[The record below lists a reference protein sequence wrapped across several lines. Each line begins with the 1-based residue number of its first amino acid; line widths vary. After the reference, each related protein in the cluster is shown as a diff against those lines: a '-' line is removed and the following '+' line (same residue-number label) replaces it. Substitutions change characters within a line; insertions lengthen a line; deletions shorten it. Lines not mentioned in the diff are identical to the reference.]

1 MKKYFIIIF
10 LLTLSV
16 SCIKDL
22 TFEDLSRRDRIAMTG
37 ILSTLDTVHH
47 VIIGMSTQ
55 KLLKTLP
62 EKAHIECYVNGVF
75 VAKEDSIIPARFFY
89 KEEILHNYYFKAK
102 FSPGDRII
110 IKAICRDMT
119 AEAEMVAAMPAEI
132 SIDTVSVPFK
142 LNYNGKNVVWRNYDI
157 TMNIKDIPG
166 NETFFRACD
175 ILMQACLK
183 KEDKIVYVK
192 PEKILVELDA
202 KDPIFRLNSVDF
214 PPQLQGS
221 TGLSLSFKNVA
232 FIFDDKSFTNGS
244 YKLRYSS
251 NALKLFGIN
260 VARKYDQKVYT
271 TGFCRIATLPKDT
284 YDYLYTFNLEFS
296 SAGYPFAEPI
306 VMKQNVKGGV
316 GFVGIATVTEQKID
330 FAPMAY
336 PDGNNVDH
344 P

>member
-22 TFEDLSRRDRIAMTG
+22 TFEGLSRGDSIAMTG

-55 KLLKTLP
+55 KLLKALP

-75 VAKEDSIIPARFFY
+75 VAKEDSIIPARLFY

-157 TMNIKDIPG
+157 AMNIKDIPG
-166 NETFFRACD
+166 NETFFELAICLCKRA
-175 ILMQACLK
+175 LK
-183 KEDKIVYVK
+183 KMI
-192 PEKILVELDA
+192 
-202 KDPIFRLNSVDF
+202 
-214 PPQLQGS
+214 
-221 TGLSLSFKNVA
+221 
-232 FIFDDKSFTNGS
+232 KSFMQS
-244 YKLRYSS
+244 
-251 NALKLFGIN
+251 
-260 VARKYDQKVYT
+260 QKK
-271 TGFCRIATLPKDT
+271 FLW
-284 YDYLYTFNLEFS
+284 N
-296 SAGYPFAEPI
+296 
-306 VMKQNVKGGV
+306 
-316 GFVGIATVTEQKID
+316 
-330 FAPMAY
+330 
-336 PDGNNVDH
+336 
-344 P
+344 